1 MTHRDHK
8 KAWII
13 IKSNK
18 KTSNTNILIIV
29 KIKIAAMVHN
39 RSINR
44 MSLTIFKYVK
54 KMKEN
59 MKSLKLK
66 FKTIKKVSN

>member
-1 MTHRDHK
+1 MTHRGDK

-18 KTSNTNILIIV
+18 KTFNTNILIIV
-29 KIKIAAMVHN
+29 NIKIAAMVHN
-39 RSINR
+39 RSINK
-44 MSLTIFKYVK
+44 MSSTIFKYVR

-66 FKTIKKVSN
+66 FRIIKKVSN